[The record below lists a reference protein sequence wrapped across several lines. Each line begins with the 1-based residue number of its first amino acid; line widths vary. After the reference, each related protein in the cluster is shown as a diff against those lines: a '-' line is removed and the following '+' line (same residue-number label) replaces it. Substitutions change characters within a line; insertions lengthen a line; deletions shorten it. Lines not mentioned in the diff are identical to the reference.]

1 MGINDL
7 QQKENTMKQ
16 LILSSLIIGL
26 SIFCTTSQANITYNF
41 SHVVEEGDGPAEIAN
56 GAIGQAQMLVNIS
69 DAGGNNVLLTFT
81 NTGPYASSLTDIYF
95 DDADLFSAITA
106 INDSDPGVS
115 FSLNAAPPDLPGGN
129 NLATPFIT
137 SAGLSMD
144 SDPPVQPNGVNPGES
159 LGVIASLQ
167 NGKTFNTV
175 VGDLSTGDFR
185 IGIRV
190 QGFANGGSES
200 FVNSKVIPAP
210 GAVSLLG
217 IGVALV
223 GWIRRKVSM

>member
-1 MGINDL
+1 
-7 QQKENTMKQ
+7 MKK

-26 SIFCTTSQANITYNF
+26 SFFCTTTKANFTYNF
-41 SHVVEEGDGPAEIAN
+41 SHIVEEGDGPAEFTN
-56 GAIGQAQMLVNIS
+56 GAIGEAQMSVDIS
-69 DAGGNNVLLTFT
+69 NAGSNNVLFTFT
-81 NTGPYASSLTDIYF
+81 NAGPYASSLTDIYF
-95 DDADLFSAITA
+95 DEAGLFSAITT
-106 INDSDPGVS
+106 IVNSDPGVS

-129 NLATPFIT
+129 NLAIPFIT

-167 NGKTFNTV
+167 NGKTFDTV
-175 VGDLSTGDFR
+175 LGDLITGDFR

-200 FVNSKVIPAP
+200 FVNNKVIPAP
-210 GAVSLLG
+210 GAVSLVG

-223 GWIRRKVSM
+223 GWIRRKVSL